1 MKVILL
7 ADVKGQGKKGDM
19 VNVSDGYARN
29 FLFPKKLAAE
39 ANAQNKTEWEAK
51 QAATAHRKE
60 VEREQA
66 GEIAKKLEAI
76 KLTIYAKA
84 GSEGRL
90 FGSVTA
96 KEIAG
101 ELKKAHGIDLDK
113 RKIVLEESIKAFGT
127 YEMEVR
133 LYPQITGKLRV
144 SVVEA

>member
-29 FLFPKKLAAE
+29 FLFPKKLATE

-51 QAATAHRKE
+51 QAAAAHRKE
-60 VEREQA
+60 VEKEQA
-66 GEIAKKLEAI
+66 AEIAKKLESI
-76 KLTIYAKA
+76 KLTVHAKA

-101 ELKKAHGIDLDK
+101 ELKKAHGIDIDK

-144 SVVEA
+144 SVLEA